1 MATGNYYKRIAEDH
15 EEPYDWKIG
24 PCAGMTWSEWLE
36 IQGVDISPID
46 ETPLETENDQG
57 NDDQSNEDHDND
69 DHGDDDHGDDC
80 KTPRA
85 THSVRRQLKF
95 VKSSAIQVRKTDSQS
110 EIKKQPIIEQH
121 IAVKKAKTSAER
133 RAEEPEIEDG
143 LESSDFLTPQKKQPS
158 IEHNAPKKAKTRAE
172 RRAEEPE
179 IEEDLESSDFI
190 TPQKKERRTDYWVN
204 QDDLRLKRGRAFKNQ
219 QHETVAGA

>member
-1 MATGNYYKRIAEDH
+1 MNTQATTQETMATGNYYKHIAEDH

-46 ETPLETENDQG
+46 ETPLETDNDQG
-57 NDDQSNEDHDND
+57 NDDQSNEDHGDD
-69 DHGDDDHGDDC
+69 DHDNDDHGDDC

-95 VKSSAIQVRKTDSQS
+95 VKSPAIQVRKTDSQS

-121 IAVKKAKTSAER
+121 IAVKKT
-133 RAEEPEIEDG
+133 
-143 LESSDFLTPQKKQPS
+143 
-158 IEHNAPKKAKTRAE
+158 KTRAE

-179 IEEDLESSDFI
+179 IEDGLESSDFI